1 MLLNRGEGEE
11 FRPPRWELEDSS
23 FDEVSIML
31 TEESITRARAIKL
44 AGAVLLSAAGMVALG
59 QSPAEARK
67 KHRRRRKKKQNRS
80 VTASP
85 QNLAFPDTPV
95 GDSSTETVAITNP
108 GTEPVYVQPQLGNGF
123 TLAPSVDASAPIS
136 PGTTGVDVV
145 FTPLQE
151 GAYEGELTIVDSS
164 GTEATAVDLTGTG
177 VSA

>member
-1 MLLNRGEGEE
+1 MLMNRGEGEE

-23 FDEVSIML
+23 FDEVSVML
-31 TEESITRARAIKL
+31 TEEPITRARAIKL
-44 AGAVLLSAAGMVALG
+44 AGAAILSAAGMMALG

-67 KHRRRRKKKQNRS
+67 KHRRHRKKKKK
-80 VTASP
+80 VTAAP

-95 GDSSTETVAITNP
+95 GDSSTETVAITNN

-164 GTEATAVDLTGTG
+164 GTDATAVDLTGTG